1 MRLFYT
7 LILVLLA
14 GIQSSGQNAV
24 SYSLTI
30 RDGLIDNS
38 VYTTVQDK
46 RGFIWFGSWK
56 GLCSYDTREFKNY
69 KNIPSDPRSIS
80 SDFIKSSFLDSKG
93 VLWIGTNWGLNRYA
107 PLTDS
112 FDRFYKDEYNN
123 NSLTDNAIMCL
134 TEDNSGNLWIG
145 TSNGISRLSIIDGNV
160 SIKRFLYSKDPL
172 KKKWEVTS
180 ICVDPD
186 GTVWAIASNDLI
198 SIETNQVNPQ
208 YQIIPPG
215 NGSRTDEKQFLVIHK
230 DRKGNIWVGSKA
242 RGIAK
247 LDPKTKQFHPFKNL
261 PTINGGKKTFLLVNR
276 IVSSRNGE
284 LWLGTDQGLLN
295 FDPSSNKFSSPSRP
309 QNRDNKSSDHG
320 ILDLYVDPQDGLWVG
335 TFADGVKYIPS
346 HFNFFVPI
354 PTSTGEYAIQQVL
367 LNHHGELWFQAYGSD
382 PLGNKNSTW
391 FSFDKVNTMLKNS
404 SVTPGEC
411 ARSYIDSA
419 GNLWVGLFGNILIKY
434 KIVNDGLVQLNRY
447 ILPPTNELIRDWITS
462 FAEDSNG
469 LVVGTAYNGLYYLHS
484 KNDRFLPYD
493 ISFGNKEW
501 SHVKHIS
508 FLMKDSKDNLWIGTK
523 FGVSIVDRSKA
534 KITRLQTANKIQQ
547 SASTRTVNSIH
558 EDNMGRVWII
568 LSNDGLYL
576 YDYATNKFIPKNQ
589 SKDISG
595 HNILNLQHDN
605 SGNLWLSNE
614 LGLVEYNTEKS
625 TTRQYFYNEGIPGSR
640 IMSNSA
646 IKTKDGAIFI
656 TTNSGAFFFYPDQIP
671 FNKQPPPV
679 VFTDL
684 KLFNKPVTVGDETGL
699 LKTKL
704 SESTELT
711 FHHDQSIFSVDFAVL
726 NFTNPEKNQYAYKLE
741 GFEKDWNYVKNPTST
756 YTNLPAGTYTLL
768 IKGTNND
775 GIWSTDSSKLRIT
788 VLPPWWNTWYA
799 WVAYIVS
806 GLGDGGQIEAETFN

>member
-112 FDRFYKDEYNN
+112 FDRFYKDPSNE
-123 NSLTDNAIMCL
+123 NSLGDNTISCI
-134 TEDNSGNLWIG
+134 TEDKSGNLWLG

-186 GTVWAIASNDLI
+186 GTVWAIDSNDLI
-198 SIETNQVNPQ
+198 SIETNLVN
-208 YQIIPPG
+208 
-215 NGSRTDEKQFLVIHK
+215 
-230 DRKGNIWVGSKA
+230 
-242 RGIAK
+242 
-247 LDPKTKQFHPFKNL
+247 PKTKQFHPFKSL
-261 PTINGGKKTFLLVNR
+261 PAINGDKKTFLLVNR

-404 SVTPGEC
+404 SVIPGEC

-434 KIVNDGLVQLNRY
+434 KIINDGLVQLNRY

-469 LVVGTAYNGLYYLHS
+469 LVVGTTYNGLYYLHS
-484 KNDRFLPYD
+484 TSFRFFK
-493 ISFGNKEW
+493 SSSSVTSMTE
-501 SHVKHIS
+501 
-508 FLMKDSKDNLWIGTK
+508 
-523 FGVSIVDRSKA
+523 
-534 KITRLQTANKIQQ
+534 RLFTC
-547 SASTRTVNSIH
+547 TV
-558 EDNMGRVWII
+558 
-568 LSNDGLYL
+568 
-576 YDYATNKFIPKNQ
+576 
-589 SKDISG
+589 
-595 HNILNLQHDN
+595 
-605 SGNLWLSNE
+605 
-614 LGLVEYNTEKS
+614 
-625 TTRQYFYNEGIPGSR
+625 
-640 IMSNSA
+640 
-646 IKTKDGAIFI
+646 
-656 TTNSGAFFFYPDQIP
+656 
-671 FNKQPPPV
+671 
-679 VFTDL
+679 
-684 KLFNKPVTVGDETGL
+684 
-699 LKTKL
+699 
-704 SESTELT
+704 
-711 FHHDQSIFSVDFAVL
+711 
-726 NFTNPEKNQYAYKLE
+726 
-741 GFEKDWNYVKNPTST
+741 
-756 YTNLPAGTYTLL
+756 
-768 IKGTNND
+768 
-775 GIWSTDSSKLRIT
+775 
-788 VLPPWWNTWYA
+788 
-799 WVAYIVS
+799 
-806 GLGDGGQIEAETFN
+806 